1 MIFLEQCTGW
11 SEDMPPKKEK
21 AGVTKNDK
29 AEDKEA
35 TERNWLV
42 EAWRRGGH
50 TTYNPAA
57 IAGQAVSLGLR
68 TPAVM
73 IAPKPEAF
81 GPPPK
86 TEAKK
91 KTKDA
96 VASSKKSAI
105 AASAVH
111 NWSLRW
117 LRA

>member
-1 MIFLEQCTGW
+1 MIFLEQRTGW

-57 IAGQAVSLGLR
+57 KAGQAVSLGLR

-73 IAPKPEAF
+73 IAPKPEVF

-91 KTKDA
+91 KRRCRC
-96 VASSKKSAI
+96 
-105 AASAVH
+105 
-111 NWSLRW
+111 L
-117 LRA
+117 